1 MGNFWPGLMCAL
13 LRMQVSAR
21 FLVLE
26 RVELDLPTQGNTL
39 STLKGKFYH
48 FWKFKFR
55 SIAVS
60 MLIVRS
66 YMVPK
71 IIFVFIILFMIN

>member
-1 MGNFWPGLMCAL
+1 MCSVKDA
-13 LRMQVSAR
+13 RSAR
-21 FLVLE
+21 FLALE
-26 RVELDLPTQGNTL
+26 RDELDLPTQGNTL

-60 MLIVRS
+60 MLIVKN
-66 YMVPK
+66 YMVQK
-71 IIFVFIILFMIN
+71 IILVFIILLMIN